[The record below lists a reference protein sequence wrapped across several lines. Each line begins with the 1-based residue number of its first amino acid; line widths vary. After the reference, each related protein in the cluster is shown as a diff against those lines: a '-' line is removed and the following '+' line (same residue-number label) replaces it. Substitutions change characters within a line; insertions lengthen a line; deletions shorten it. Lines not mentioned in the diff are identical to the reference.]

1 MPKVLLTAA
10 GFVVE
15 SRGHEEA
22 LLGRSRRQGPLVRG
36 KDGDHQGR
44 ELALDLLMR
53 EAGKEVDVGEGDEER
68 KEEQFFK
75 RHHVRHPLP
84 TAFLFFF
91 AIWKSSILPL
101 VSFTD
106 ARKKE
111 KKKTLTL
118 TQLRAHPQAESHK
131 TSQGFQ
137 DFKREGKER
146 KKDFFDGWLWQ
157 GTTGESESEEKT
169 KRRGRPREVGDR
181 WLD

>member
-22 LLGRSRRQGPLVRG
+22 LLGRSRRQGPLVGG

-84 TAFLFFF
+84 TAFLFLFF
-91 AIWKSSILPL
+91 NLEKQHPS
-101 VSFTD
+101 
-106 ARKKE
+106 ARLLHRCSKKRE
-111 KKKTLTL
+111 KKN
-118 TQLRAHPQAESHK
+118 RSH
-131 TSQGFQ
+131 
-137 DFKREGKER
+137 
-146 KKDFFDGWLWQ
+146 
-157 GTTGESESEEKT
+157 
-169 KRRGRPREVGDR
+169 
-181 WLD
+181 